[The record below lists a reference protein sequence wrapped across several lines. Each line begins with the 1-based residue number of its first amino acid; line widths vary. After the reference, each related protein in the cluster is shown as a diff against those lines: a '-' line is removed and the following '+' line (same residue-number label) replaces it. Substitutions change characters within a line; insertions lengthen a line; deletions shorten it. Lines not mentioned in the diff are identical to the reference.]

1 MCAVPVNIIALIGP
15 YEWIIPA
22 VIILFLLFGAKRL
35 PEIARSIGRALV
47 EFKKGTKDVVDEIKH
62 NESNEDESD
71 KDESNAKS

>member
-62 NESNEDESD
+62 NESN
-71 KDESNAKS
+71 